1 MMSQDVDER
10 MEEVRVGIEQYSHQI
25 EDLQEQLDIRDEK
38 EQQLDICRREQEQE
52 GHQYEVLA
60 LTQSFLQTAK
70 EQFSARYLGPIEN
83 GFGKYY
89 ELLTG
94 DHSGDWMV
102 DANIAVQM
110 KEQGEMRETK
120 WLSAGYQDLLGICM
134 RLALVDAMY
143 PDEKP
148 FLVLDDPFVN
158 LDEEKVVHGNELLSK
173 IAGEYQILYFTCH
186 SSRM

>member
-1 MMSQDVDER
+1 MKKNSR
-10 MEEVRVGIEQYSHQI
+10 
-25 EDLQEQLDIRDEK
+25 
-38 EQQLDICRREQEQE
+38 QEQE
-52 GHQYEVLA
+52 EEQHLYETLR
-60 LTQSFLQTAK
+60 LTGEFLQNAK

-89 ELLTG
+89 TLLTG
-94 DHSGDWMV
+94 DKEKDWMV
-102 DANIAVQM
+102 DANIEVQM

-143 PDEKP
+143 PKEKP

-158 LDEEKVVHGNELLSK
+158 LDEEKMAHGNELFGK
-173 IAGEYQILYFTCH
+173 ISGEYQILYFTCH
-186 SSRM
+186 ASRNIENAK